1 MSESHDEAP
10 DLISPALTELLAV
23 FEGPLAEVR
32 FPGVDRTTL
41 RGLIDQVRDE
51 SQKLEALRSQIDAAQ
66 SALAEAQTKLVRTA
80 EQGLGY
86 ARIFAATDPAL
97 AERLA
102 DITLTTGE
110 EPKRRRKLE
119 VAAPAQPGEALR
131 IPPKR
136 GRKPKAAAEQAD
148 DSEAPTGS

>member
-1 MSESHDEAP
+1 MSESHDESP
-10 DLISPALTELLAV
+10 DLISPALTDLLAI

-32 FPGVDRTTL
+32 FPGVDRTVL
-41 RGLIDQVRDE
+41 RTLIDQVRTQ
-51 SQKLEALRSQIDAAQ
+51 SQKLDALRSQIDAAQ
-66 SALAEAQTKLVRTA
+66 AALADAQTKLVRTA

-86 ARIFAATDPAL
+86 ARVYAAADPEL

-119 VAAPAQPGEALR
+119 VAAAQPGGEALR
-131 IPPKR
+131 LPPKR
-136 GRKPKAAAEQAD
+136 GRKPKTAAD
-148 DSEAPTGS
+148 DTEAPTGS

>member
-1 MSESHDEAP
+1 MSESHDESP
-10 DLISPALTELLAV
+10 DQMISPALLELLAV

-41 RGLIDQVRDE
+41 RNLVEQVRTHAG
-51 SQKLEALRSQIDAAQ
+51 KLEALRSQLDGLQ
-66 SALAEAQTKLVRTA
+66 TGLADAQTKLVRAA

-86 ARIFAATDPAL
+86 ARVFAAADPELSA
-97 AERLA
+97 RLA

-119 VAAPAQPGEALR
+119 VAAPGGDALR
-131 IPPKR
+131 LPPKR
-136 GRKPKAAAEQAD
+136 GRKPKSAAD
-148 DSEAPTGS
+148 PEAATGS